1 MATTRE
7 HAEYKQVTVLF
18 ADVVRS
24 MHLASAVEAERLR
37 EIMTGIFNRSTVV
50 VHRYAGTVDKFTGD
64 GIMALFGA
72 PAALEDHAMPPARM
86 GARPRCWSTGSARA
100 ATLGRRGS
108 SCRLR
113 VERDSRQTWPAR
125 RCPPRG
131 TPSCRRCSSPRRCQ
145 RCR

>member
-37 EIMTGIFNRSTVV
+37 EIMTGIFNRSTVG
-50 VHRYAGTVDKFTGD
+50 VHRYAGTVDKFTGE
-64 GIMALFGA
+64 G
-72 PAALEDHAMPPARM
+72 
-86 GARPRCWSTGSARA
+86 
-100 ATLGRRGS
+100 
-108 SCRLR
+108 
-113 VERDSRQTWPAR
+113 TWPAR

-131 TPSCRRCSSPRRCQ
+131 TPSCRRRSSPRRCQ

>member
-50 VHRYAGTVDKFTGD
+50 VHHYAGTVDKFTVD

-72 PAALEDHAMPPARM
+72 PAALEDHAMPPARD
-86 GARPRCWSTGSARA
+86 GCAPAVLVNGQ
-100 ATLGRRGS
+100 
-108 SCRLR
+108 CR
-113 VERDSRQTWPAR
+113 SRNAGPTWEFL
-125 RCPPRG
+125 
-131 TPSCRRCSSPRRCQ
+131 SPKS
-145 RCR
+145 